1 MKRNIV
7 IGAFNWNPIIQM
19 SDGVNNK
26 FTRVDGK
33 TFNQDSNIY
42 YFQEAFY
49 KDLSKRHRFV
59 DLDNEKRRD
68 MLFKEIQGSN
78 DNYYFVNKSYKGDKI
93 YKVVQ
98 ILDVEY
104 NGIVKPV
111 MMAKDVMGTAEEL
124 YISDVFERNYDHISK
139 INL

>member
-1 MKRNIV
+1 MTRNII

-19 SDGVNNK
+19 SDGVKNK

-33 TFNQDSNIY
+33 LFNTDSDVY

-49 KDLSKRHRFV
+49 KDLCKGRRFV
-59 DLDNEKRRD
+59 DLDNETRRD
-68 MLFKEIQGSN
+68 VILKSIQHSK

-98 ILDVEY
+98 IIDVEY
-104 NGIVKPV
+104 NGIIKPV
-111 MMAKDVMGTAEEL
+111 MMAKDIMNTAEEL